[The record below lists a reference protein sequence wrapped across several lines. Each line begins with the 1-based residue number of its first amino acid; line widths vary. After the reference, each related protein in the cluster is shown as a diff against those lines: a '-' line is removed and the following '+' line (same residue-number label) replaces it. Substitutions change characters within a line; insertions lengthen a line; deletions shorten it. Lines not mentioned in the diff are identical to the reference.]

1 MKKVSKIQERSS
13 YISLNGDKL
22 DKIQGGDGAVVVTS
36 PSREDRLCNGGC
48 GRTAAWVTTEES
60 QL

>member
-1 MKKVSKIQERSS
+1 MKKVSKIKERSG

-22 DKIQGGDGAVVVTS
+22 DKIQGGDGVIVTS

-48 GRTAAWVTTEES
+48 DRTAAWITVENS
-60 QL
+60 QF

>member
-1 MKKVSKIQERSS
+1 MKKVSEIQDRSG

-22 DKIQGGDGAVVVTS
+22 DKIQGGDGTVIITS

-48 GRTAAWVTTEES
+48 GRTAAWITTGDS
-60 QL
+60 QF